1 MPSTGDLQA
10 AAERLAGKVRRT
22 PVLELRGEDL
32 GVAARVVLKLEH
44 TQHTGSFKPRGALN
58 ALLTRDIP
66 PAGVVAASGGN
77 HGAAV
82 AWAAARLGVPAT
94 IFVPATSPPAKAVR
108 IASYGAQVHVVDGYY
123 DEAVVA
129 AQTYAA
135 DHEVT
140 SVHAFDEPAV
150 VAGQGTLGLELREQ
164 VPDASAVLVTVGG
177 GGLAS
182 GVTLACR
189 DGGPSVVPIEP
200 TSCPTLAAAL
210 TADGP
215 VDVEVG
221 GIAADSTGARRA
233 GWIGFQVLRRRASA
247 YATSPMTPSSAP
259 SASCGSGAASPP
271 SPAGPWPA
279 PDYSLAPSCRTP
291 ATPWWWWSAA
301 PTLRPSHDQRLTRQA
316 KSIPS
321 RHAMMGQWESATSWA
336 PTCSRAAP
344 TR

>member
-1 MPSTGDLQA
+1 MTSPPGQAPSTADVQA
-10 AAERLAGKVRRT
+10 AAIRLAGKIRRT
-22 PVLELRGEDL
+22 PVLELRGEDF
-32 GVAARVVLKLEH
+32 GIAALVILKLEH

-94 IFVPATSPPAKAVR
+94 IFVPATSPPAKAAR

-135 DHEVT
+135 DLDVT

-210 TADGP
+210 AAGEP

-233 GWIGFQVLRRRASA
+233 GRIGFQVLREAGIGVRGVSDDAIVDAQHVLWERCRV
-247 YATSPMTPSSAP
+247 ATEPGGAV
-259 SASCGSGAASPP
+259 AFAGLLSGAFVPQPGDTVVVVVCGAN
-271 SPAGPWPA
+271 
-279 PDYSLAPSCRTP
+279 T
-291 ATPWWWWSAA
+291 ATLP
-301 PTLRPSHDQRLTRQA
+301 
-316 KSIPS
+316 
-321 RHAMMGQWESATSWA
+321 
-336 PTCSRAAP
+336 
-344 TR
+344 

>member
-1 MPSTGDLQA
+1 A
-10 AAERLAGKVRRT
+10 AVRLAGKVRRT
-22 PVLELRGEDL
+22 PVLELRGEDF

-44 TQHTGSFKPRGALN
+44 MQHTGSFKPRGALH

-94 IFVPATSPPAKAVR
+94 IFVPATSPPAKAAR
-108 IASYGAQVHVVDGYY
+108 IASYGARVHVVEGFY
-123 DEAVVA
+123 DEAMVA

-135 DHEVT
+135 DLDVT

-150 VAGQGTLGLELREQ
+150 VAGQGTLGLEVREQ

-177 GGLAS
+177 GGLAA

-200 TSCPTLAAAL
+200 DSCPTLAAAL
-210 TADGP
+210 DAGGP
-215 VDVEVG
+215 VDVAVG

-233 GWIGFQVLRRRASA
+233 GQIGFQVFREAAIGVRSVPDEAIVAAQHVLWERCRI
-247 YATSPMTPSSAP
+247 ATEPGGAVACAGLLAGAFVPEPGGTVVVVI
-259 SASCGSGAASPP
+259 CGAN
-271 SPAGPWPA
+271 
-279 PDYSLAPSCRTP
+279 T
-291 ATPWWWWSAA
+291 ATLP
-301 PTLRPSHDQRLTRQA
+301 
-316 KSIPS
+316 
-321 RHAMMGQWESATSWA
+321 
-336 PTCSRAAP
+336 
-344 TR
+344 

>member
-1 MPSTGDLQA
+1 MPGTADVQA
-10 AAERLAGKVRRT
+10 AAVRLAGKVRRT

-32 GVAARVVLKLEH
+32 GIAARVVLKLEH

-58 ALLTRDIP
+58 ALLTRNIP

-94 IFVPATSPPAKAVR
+94 IFVPATSPPAKAAR

-123 DEAVVA
+123 DEAVA
-129 AQTYAA
+129 AAETYAA
-135 DHEVT
+135 DLDVT

-150 VAGQGTLGLELREQ
+150 VAGQGTLGLEIREQ

-189 DGGPSVVPIEP
+189 DGGPSVIPIEP

-210 TADGP
+210 TAGGP
-215 VDVEVG
+215 VDVEVS

-233 GWIGFQVLRRRASA
+233 GRIGFQVLLEAGIGVRSVSDDAIVSAQRALWA
-247 YATSPMTPSSAP
+247 RCRIAAEPGGAVACAGLLTGAFVPHRGDTVVVVVCGANTATLP
-259 SASCGSGAASPP
+259 
-271 SPAGPWPA
+271 
-279 PDYSLAPSCRTP
+279 
-291 ATPWWWWSAA
+291 
-301 PTLRPSHDQRLTRQA
+301 
-316 KSIPS
+316 
-321 RHAMMGQWESATSWA
+321 
-336 PTCSRAAP
+336 
-344 TR
+344 

>member
-1 MPSTGDLQA
+1 MTLPPAQPPSTADVRA
-10 AAERLAGKVRRT
+10 AAVRLAGKVRRT
-22 PVLELRGEDL
+22 PVLELRGEDF

-44 TQHTGSFKPRGALN
+44 MQHTGSFKPRGALH

-94 IFVPATSPPAKAVR
+94 IFVPATSPPAKAAR
-108 IASYGAQVHVVDGYY
+108 IASYGAQVHVVDGFY
-123 DEAVVA
+123 DEAMVA

-135 DHEVT
+135 DRDVT

-177 GGLAS
+177 GGLAA
-182 GVTLACR
+182 GVTVACR

-200 TSCPTLAAAL
+200 DSCPTLAAAL
-210 TADGP
+210 NAGGP

-233 GWIGFQVLRRRASA
+233 GHIGLQVFREAGIGVRSVPDEAIVDAQHVLWERCRI
-247 YATSPMTPSSAP
+247 ATEPGGAVAFAGLLTGAFVPRP
-259 SASCGSGAASPP
+259 GDTVVVVICGAN
-271 SPAGPWPA
+271 
-279 PDYSLAPSCRTP
+279 T
-291 ATPWWWWSAA
+291 ATLP
-301 PTLRPSHDQRLTRQA
+301 
-316 KSIPS
+316 
-321 RHAMMGQWESATSWA
+321 
-336 PTCSRAAP
+336 
-344 TR
+344 

>member
-1 MPSTGDLQA
+1 VTSPPAEAPGTADVQA
-10 AAERLAGKVRRT
+10 AAIRLAGKIRRT
-22 PVLELRGEDL
+22 PVLELRGEDF
-32 GVAARVVLKLEH
+32 GVAAARVVLKLEH

-94 IFVPATSPPAKAVR
+94 IFVPATSPPAKAAR
-108 IASYGAQVHVVDGYY
+108 IASYGAEVHVVEGYY
-123 DEAVVA
+123 DEAVAA

-135 DHEVT
+135 DLDVT

-150 VAGQGTLGLELREQ
+150 VAGQGTLGLEIREQ

-189 DGGPSVVPIEP
+189 NGGPSVVPIEP

-210 TADGP
+210 AAGGP

-233 GWIGFQVLRRRASA
+233 GRIGFQVFREAGIGVRSVSDDAIVDAQHVLWERCRV
-247 YATSPMTPSSAP
+247 ATEPGGAVAFAGLLTGAFAP
-259 SASCGSGAASPP
+259 QPGDTVVVVVCGAN
-271 SPAGPWPA
+271 
-279 PDYSLAPSCRTP
+279 T
-291 ATPWWWWSAA
+291 ATLP
-301 PTLRPSHDQRLTRQA
+301 
-316 KSIPS
+316 
-321 RHAMMGQWESATSWA
+321 
-336 PTCSRAAP
+336 
-344 TR
+344 

>member
-135 DHEVT
+135 DRGDKR
-140 SVHAFDEPAV
+140 ARFDEPAV

-200 TSCPTLAAAL
+200 TSP
-210 TADGP
+210 
-215 VDVEVG
+215 
-221 GIAADSTGARRA
+221 SRWRRA
-233 GWIGFQVLRRRASA
+233 HCRR
-247 YATSPMTPSSAP
+247 PGG
-259 SASCGSGAASPP
+259 C
-271 SPAGPWPA
+271 
-279 PDYSLAPSCRTP
+279 
-291 ATPWWWWSAA
+291 
-301 PTLRPSHDQRLTRQA
+301 
-316 KSIPS
+316 
-321 RHAMMGQWESATSWA
+321 
-336 PTCSRAAP
+336 
-344 TR
+344 

>member
-1 MPSTGDLQA
+1 MACLLLGPSPPLVGACSQVKDPEARPIGPAWPEPGDGAAGPARRRWPPPRHPGKLVEVHNAISAGSTSNFTVPSFDTSRLTSQRGFAFGTGAQHRRFA
-10 AAERLAGKVRRT
+10 GRSRASAGKVRRT

-200 TSCPTLAAAL
+200 TSCPTLAARSL
-210 TADGP
+210 PTARWMSRSAGLRPTVRAPEGP
-215 VDVEVG
+215 VGSAFRFCG
-221 GIAADSTGARRA
+221 GGR
-233 GWIGFQVLRRRASA
+233 
-247 YATSPMTPSSAP
+247 P
-259 SASCGSGAASPP
+259 
-271 SPAGPWPA
+271 
-279 PDYSLAPSCRTP
+279 RT
-291 ATPWWWWSAA
+291 
-301 PTLRPSHDQRLTRQA
+301 QRLR
-316 KSIPS
+316 
-321 RHAMMGQWESATSWA
+321 
-336 PTCSRAAP
+336 
-344 TR
+344 

>member
-1 MPSTGDLQA
+1 
-10 AAERLAGKVRRT
+10 
-22 PVLELRGEDL
+22 
-32 GVAARVVLKLEH
+32 LEH

-82 AWAAARLGVPAT
+82 AWAAARLGVAAT
-94 IFVPATSPPAKAVR
+94 IFVPVTSPPAKAAR
-108 IASYGAQVHVVDGYY
+108 IASYGAQVHVVEGYY

-135 DHEVT
+135 DRDVT

-210 TADGP
+210 AAGGP

-221 GIAADSTGARRA
+221 GIAADSTGARRVGRIAFEVFREA
-233 GWIGFQVLRRRASA
+233 GIGVRTVSDEAIVDAQHVLWDRCRI
-247 YATSPMTPSSAP
+247 ATEPGGAVACAGLLTGAFVPQP
-259 SASCGSGAASPP
+259 GDTVVVVVCGAN
-271 SPAGPWPA
+271 
-279 PDYSLAPSCRTP
+279 T
-291 ATPWWWWSAA
+291 ATLP
-301 PTLRPSHDQRLTRQA
+301 
-316 KSIPS
+316 
-321 RHAMMGQWESATSWA
+321 
-336 PTCSRAAP
+336 
-344 TR
+344 

>member
-233 GWIGFQVLRRRASA
+233 GWIGFQVLREAGVRVRNVSDDAIVSAQRVLWERCRIAAEPGGAVACAGLLTGAFVPHPGDTVVVVVCGANTATLPRSTADAS
-247 YATSPMTPSSAP
+247 
-259 SASCGSGAASPP
+259 GQVN
-271 SPAGPWPA
+271 PALG
-279 PDYSLAPSCRTP
+279 
-291 ATPWWWWSAA
+291 
-301 PTLRPSHDQRLTRQA
+301 TR
-316 KSIPS
+316 
-321 RHAMMGQWESATSWA
+321 
-336 PTCSRAAP
+336 
-344 TR
+344 

>member
-1 MPSTGDLQA
+1 MASPSGLVPSTGDLHA
-10 AAERLAGKVRRT
+10 AAERLAGIVRRT
-22 PVLELRGEDL
+22 PVLELRGDDL

-129 AQTYAA
+129 AQSYAA

-233 GWIGFQVLRRRASA
+233 GWIGFQVLREAGVRVRNVSDDAIVMRPARPVGAVPHRRRARRGRGLRR
-247 YATSPMTPSSAP
+247 TTHWRLRTAP
-259 SASCGSGAASPP
+259 RRHRGGGDLRRQHCDPP
-271 SPAGPWPA
+271 TING
-279 PDYSLAPSCRTP
+279 
-291 ATPWWWWSAA
+291 
-301 PTLRPSHDQRLTRQA
+301 
-316 KSIPS
+316 
-321 RHAMMGQWESATSWA
+321 
-336 PTCSRAAP
+336 
-344 TR
+344 

>member
-1 MPSTGDLQA
+1 VTSPPAEAPTTGDVRA
-10 AAERLAGKVRRT
+10 AAIRLAGKIRRT
-22 PVLELRGEDL
+22 PVLELRGEDF

-94 IFVPATSPPAKAVR
+94 IFVPATSPPAKAAR

-123 DEAVVA
+123 DEAVAA

-135 DHEVT
+135 DLDVT

-150 VAGQGTLGLELREQ
+150 VAGQGTLGLEIREQ

-189 DGGPSVVPIEP
+189 DGGPFVVPIEP

-210 TADGP
+210 AAGGP
-215 VDVEVG
+215 VDVQVG

-233 GWIGFQVLRRRASA
+233 GRIAFEVFREAGIGVRTVSDEAIVDAQHVLWDRCRI
-247 YATSPMTPSSAP
+247 ATEPGGAVACAGLLTGAFVPQP
-259 SASCGSGAASPP
+259 GDTVVVVVCGAN
-271 SPAGPWPA
+271 
-279 PDYSLAPSCRTP
+279 T
-291 ATPWWWWSAA
+291 ATLP
-301 PTLRPSHDQRLTRQA
+301 
-316 KSIPS
+316 
-321 RHAMMGQWESATSWA
+321 
-336 PTCSRAAP
+336 
-344 TR
+344 